1 MARKKIV
8 LVIVEGPSDEV
19 ALGMAL
25 SQVYD
30 KDFIYVHIMHGDI
43 TTRRGV
49 SSKNIVAKLG
59 NEVTAYAKSQHYK
72 ASDFKQIIHIV
83 DTDGVYIPDD
93 NIMEKENYLDI
104 RYENEGIYT
113 NNKASVMT
121 RNQQKIPYSLYYMSC
136 NLDHV
141 LYDKQ
146 NSTDKDKEND
156 AYVFAKK
163 YKGKVE
169 AFKEFICK
177 SPFSVTGDY
186 KGSWDYIE
194 KDLNSVNRYTNL
206 CICIEN
212 ELESRMMS

>member
-43 TTRRGV
+43 TARRGV

-83 DTDGVYIPDD
+83 DTDGAYIPDD

-104 RYENEGIYT
+104 RYENDGIYT

-121 RNQQKIPYSLYYMSC
+121 I
-136 NLDHV
+136 
-141 LYDKQ
+141 
-146 NSTDKDKEND
+146 
-156 AYVFAKK
+156 
-163 YKGKVE
+163 
-169 AFKEFICK
+169 I
-177 SPFSVTGDY
+177 
-186 KGSWDYIE
+186 
-194 KDLNSVNRYTNL
+194 
-206 CICIEN
+206 
-212 ELESRMMS
+212 